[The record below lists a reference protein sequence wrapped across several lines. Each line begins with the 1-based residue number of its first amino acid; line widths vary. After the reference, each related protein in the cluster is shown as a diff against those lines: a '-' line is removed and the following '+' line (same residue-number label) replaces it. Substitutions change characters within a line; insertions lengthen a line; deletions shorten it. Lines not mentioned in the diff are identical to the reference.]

1 MATLTVPYNYTPRD
15 YQMPF
20 LRAMDNGCKRAV
32 KVWHRRAGKDKT
44 DLNFVVKRAVQ
55 HRGYYPY
62 FFPTSAMGRKVL
74 WDGMDKSGFK
84 FIDHIPEQ
92 LIANRNTTEMKVTLR
107 NGSIIQVVGTDNI
120 ENVGVNPIGCI
131 FSEYSLQSQRAWDL
145 TRPILAENGGWAIFN
160 FTPRGTNH
168 AYDLL
173 KMAQAN
179 DKWFAEVLTVDDTGA
194 ISPEAIQEERDSGM
208 SEDMIQQEF
217 YCSFE
222 RGQEGSYYGKYMSQ
236 ALLDGRIC
244 GVPFDPAARVITA
257 WDIGV
262 GDSTAIWFCQ
272 QIGGEIHLI
281 DYYERAGEGLA
292 HYASMLDTKRQENNW
307 IYQAHYAPHDIEA
320 RELNTGLSRKDYARQ
335 LGIHFTT
342 LPKLRVEDGIEA
354 VRAILPRCWFDER
367 NCAAGIKALENY
379 RKRFDERHNV
389 YSNVPLHDW
398 ASHGADAFRYLAVA
412 IKQGSQNG
420 GSMTAHQARE
430 MYEQYARPVVI
441 G

>member
-1 MATLTVPYNYTPRD
+1 MGAKGQLKSGIAAD
-15 YQMPF
+15 
-20 LRAMDNGCKRAV
+20 C
-32 KVWHRRAGKDKT
+32 AGKDKT
-44 DLNFVVKRAVQ
+44 DLNYMVKRAAQ
-55 HRGYYPY
+55 QRGYYPY
-62 FFPTSAMGRKVL
+62 FFPTTAMGRKVL

-84 FIDHIPEQ
+84 FIDHIPAP
-92 LIANRNTTEMKVTLR
+92 LIANKNNTEMKVTLK
-107 NGSIIQVVGTDNI
+107 NGSIIQVIGTDNI

-131 FSEYSLQSQRAWDL
+131 FSEFSLQSQRAWDL

-160 FTPRGTNH
+160 FTPRGKNH

-179 DKWFAEVLTVDDTGA
+179 QQWFAEVLTVDDTGA

-222 RGQEGSYYGKYMSQ
+222 LGQEGSYYGKYMSQ

-244 GVPFDPAARVITA
+244 GVPFDPAVQVLTA

-272 QIGGEIHLI
+272 QVGGEIHLI

-292 HYASMLDTKRQENNW
+292 HYASMLEQKRQENNW

-335 LGIHFTT
+335 LGINFVT

-379 RKRFDERHNV
+379 RKRFDEKHNV
-389 YSNVPLHDW
+389 YSNIPLHDW

-412 IKQGSQNG
+412 IKQGSNG
-420 GSMTAHQARE
+420 GSMTASQANE

>member
-62 FFPTSAMGRKVL
+62 FFPTSAMGRKIL

-92 LIANRNTTEMKVTLR
+92 LIANKNHTEMKVTLR

-131 FSEYSLQSQRAWDL
+131 FSEFALQSQRAWDL

-160 FTPRGTNH
+160 FTPRGKNH

-173 KMAQAN
+173 KMAKAN

-244 GVPFDPAARVITA
+244 GVPFDPAAQVITA
-257 WDIGV
+257 WDIGI

-272 QIGGEIHLI
+272 QVGGEIHLI

-335 LGIHFTT
+335 LGINFVT

-354 VRAILPRCWFDER
+354 VRAILPRCFFDER

-420 GSMTAHQARE
+420 GSMTASQANE

>member
-1 MATLTVPYNYTPRD
+1 
-15 YQMPF
+15 
-20 LRAMDNGCKRAV
+20 
-32 KVWHRRAGKDKT
+32 
-44 DLNFVVKRAVQ
+44 
-55 HRGYYPY
+55 
-62 FFPTSAMGRKVL
+62 MGRKVL

-84 FIDHIPEQ
+84 FIDHIPAP
-92 LIANRNTTEMKVTLR
+92 LIANKNNTEMKVTLK
-107 NGSIIQVVGTDNI
+107 NGSIIQVIGTDNI

-131 FSEYSLQSQRAWDL
+131 FSEFSLQSQRAWDL

-160 FTPRGTNH
+160 FTPRGKNH

-179 DKWFAEVLTVDDTGA
+179 QQWFAEVLTVDDTGA

-222 RGQEGSYYGKYMSQ
+222 LGQEGSYYGKYMSQ

-244 GVPFDPAARVITA
+244 GVPFDPAVQVLTA

-272 QIGGEIHLI
+272 QVGGEIHLI

-292 HYASMLDTKRQENNW
+292 HYASMLEQKRQENNW

-335 LGIHFTT
+335 LGINFVT

-398 ASHGADAFRYLAVA
+398 SSHGADAFRYLAVA
-412 IKQGSQNG
+412 IKQGAQNG
-420 GSMTAHQARE
+420 GSMTANQARE

>member
-1 MATLTVPYNYTPRD
+1 MATLTLPYNYTPRA
-15 YQMPF
+15 YQLPF
-20 LRAMDNGCKRAV
+20 LRAMDNGCRRAV

-44 DLNFVVKRAVQ
+44 DLNFMVKRAAER
-55 HRGYYPY
+55 RGYYPY
-62 FFPTSAMGRKVL
+62 FFPTTAMGRKVL

-84 FIDHIPEQ
+84 FIDHIPAP
-92 LIANRNTTEMKVTLR
+92 LIANKNNTEMKVTLK
-107 NGSIIQVVGTDNI
+107 NGSIIQIIGTDNI
-120 ENVGVNPIGCI
+120 ENVGVNPIGCN
-131 FSEYSLQSQRAWDL
+131 FSEYSLQNQRAWDL
-145 TRPILAENGGWAIFN
+145 IRPILAENGGWAIFN
-160 FTPRGTNH
+160 FTPRGKNH

-179 DKWFAEVLTVDDTGA
+179 PKWFAEVLTVDDTNA

-208 SEDMIQQEF
+208 SEDMVQQEF

-222 RGQEGSYYGKYMSQ
+222 LGQEGSYYGKYMSQ

-244 GVPFDPAARVITA
+244 SVPFDPAAQVITA
-257 WDIGV
+257 WDIGI
-262 GDSTAIWFCQ
+262 GDSTAIWFYQ

-292 HYASMLDTKRQENNW
+292 HYASMLETKRQENNW

-335 LGIHFTT
+335 LGINFIT

-367 NCAAGIKALENY
+367 NCADGIKALENY

-412 IKQGSQNG
+412 IKQGSNG
-420 GSMTAHQARE
+420 GSMTANQARE

>member
-1 MATLTVPYNYTPRD
+1 MATITLPYNYTPRD
-15 YQMPF
+15 YQLPF
-20 LRAMDNGCKRAV
+20 LRAMDNGCRRAV

-44 DLNFVVKRAVQ
+44 DLNYMVKRAAEQ
-55 HRGYYPY
+55 KGYYPY
-62 FFPTSAMGRKVL
+62 FFPTTAMGRKVL

-84 FIDHIPEQ
+84 FIDHIPAP
-92 LIANRNTTEMKVTLR
+92 LIANKNNTEMKVTLK
-107 NGSIIQVVGTDNI
+107 NGSIIQVIGTDNI

-131 FSEYSLQSQRAWDL
+131 FSEFSLQSQRAWDL

-160 FTPRGTNH
+160 FTPRGKNH

-179 DKWFAEVLTVDDTGA
+179 QQWFAEVLTVDDTGA

-222 RGQEGSYYGKYMSQ
+222 LGQEGSYYGKYMSQ

-244 GVPFDPAARVITA
+244 GVPFDPAVQVLTA

-272 QIGGEIHLI
+272 QVGGEIHLI

-292 HYASMLDTKRQENNW
+292 HYASMLEQKRQENNW

-335 LGIHFTT
+335 LGINFVT

-379 RKRFDERHNV
+379 RKRFDEKHNV
-389 YSNVPLHDW
+389 YSNIPLHDW

-412 IKQGSQNG
+412 IKQGSNG
-420 GSMTAHQARE
+420 GSMTASQANE

>member
-1 MATLTVPYNYTPRD
+1 MATLTLPYNYTPRD
-15 YQMPF
+15 YQLPF

-62 FFPTSAMGRKVL
+62 FFPTSAMGRKIL

-92 LIANRNTTEMKVTLR
+92 LIANKNNTEMKVTLR

-131 FSEYSLQSQRAWDL
+131 FSEFSLQSQRAWDL

-160 FTPRGTNH
+160 FTPRGKNH

-173 KMAQAN
+173 KMAKAN

-335 LGIHFTT
+335 LGINFTT

-420 GSMTAHQARE
+420 GSMTASQANE

>member
-1 MATLTVPYNYTPRD
+1 MGAKGQLKSGIAAD
-15 YQMPF
+15 
-20 LRAMDNGCKRAV
+20 C
-32 KVWHRRAGKDKT
+32 AGKDKT
-44 DLNFVVKRAVQ
+44 DLNYMVKRAAQ
-55 HRGYYPY
+55 QRGYYPY
-62 FFPTSAMGRKVL
+62 FFPTTAMGRKVL

-84 FIDHIPEQ
+84 FIDHIPAP
-92 LIANRNTTEMKVTLR
+92 LIANKNNTEMKVTLK
-107 NGSIIQVVGTDNI
+107 NGSIIQVIGTDNI

-131 FSEYSLQSQRAWDL
+131 FSEFSLQSQRAWDL

-160 FTPRGTNH
+160 FTPRGKNH

-208 SEDMIQQEF
+208 SEDMVQQEF

-222 RGQEGSYYGKYMSQ
+222 LGQEGSYYGKYMSQ

-244 GVPFDPAARVITA
+244 GVPFDPAVQVLTA

-272 QIGGEIHLI
+272 QVGGEIHLI

-292 HYASMLDTKRQENNW
+292 HYASMLEQKRQENNW

-335 LGIHFTT
+335 LGINFVT

-379 RKRFDERHNV
+379 RKRFDEKHNV
-389 YSNVPLHDW
+389 YSNIPLHDW

-412 IKQGSQNG
+412 IKQGSNG
-420 GSMTAHQARE
+420 GSMTASQANE